1 MKKLGISVFALM
13 IGFPTLAN
21 AAVQSPADVTVDTT
35 KHVAATSFVQGAY
48 NALAGVARDHATQ
61 IDANTT
67 AIAGKQD
74 ASKSTV
80 AANGNYIVA
89 GDGVATNLGNLDTQ
103 VKANADA
110 ISGLGN
116 TYQAKS
122 DSTATAG
129 NYVTAGTGVGANL
142 NALDTQVKANADA
155 ISGLGNTY
163 QAKSDSTATAGN
175 YVTAGTG
182 VGANLNALDTQVK
195 ANADAIAGKQDA
207 SKSTVAA
214 NGNYIVAGDGV
225 ATNLGNLD
233 TQVKANADAIATA
246 GAKQVEVYT
255 TWNTTATGK
264 ANALVDPDA
273 QQGGGN

>member
-1 MKKLGISVFALM
+1 M
-13 IGFPTLAN
+13 
-21 AAVQSPADVTVDTT
+21 
-35 KHVAATSFVQGAY
+35 
-48 NALAGVARDHATQ
+48 
-61 IDANTT
+61 
-67 AIAGKQD
+67 
-74 ASKSTV
+74 
-80 AANGNYIVA
+80 
-89 GDGVATNLGNLDTQ
+89 
-103 VKANADA
+103 
-110 ISGLGN
+110 
-116 TYQAKS
+116 
-122 DSTATAG
+122 
-129 NYVTAGTGVGANL
+129 
-142 NALDTQVKANADA
+142 DTQVKANADA